1 MLAEIIIAGLATVST
16 ERIVAGGRL
25 IEVTH
30 VRITDAGRRA
40 LVGRAK

>member
-1 MLAEIIIAGLATVST
+1 MLAEIIIAGLATVS
-16 ERIVAGGRL
+16 AGGRS